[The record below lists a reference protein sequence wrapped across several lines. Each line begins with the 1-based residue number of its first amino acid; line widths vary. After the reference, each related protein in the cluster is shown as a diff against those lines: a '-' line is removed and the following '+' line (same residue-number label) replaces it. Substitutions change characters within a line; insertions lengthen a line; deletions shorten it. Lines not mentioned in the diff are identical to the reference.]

1 MSLVALL
8 YILALIVSGG
18 LLFGAVYF
26 VIMLTD
32 LECDYINPIDLANNL
47 NKYVM
52 PEMGVQLALFVVF
65 LLMGE
70 WTSMLIN
77 LPLVVWNVMKV
88 VNSRQAYDAT
98 EVFRTLP
105 RHKRENFVKVG
116 FYLVCFFYYMY
127 SMIITLVNESTDSHN
142 NSNHAAY

>member
-1 MSLVALL
+1 MSFTAVA
-8 YILALIVSGG
+8 YIIALIMAGV

-47 NKYVM
+47 NTYVM
-52 PEMGVQLALFVVF
+52 PEMAAQLALFVVF

-70 WTSMLIN
+70 WTTMLLN
-77 LPLVVWNVMKV
+77 LPLTAWNVVKV
-88 VNSRQAYDAT
+88 VNNRQFYDAT
-98 EVFRTLP
+98 EVFRTLS

-116 FYLVCFFYYMY
+116 FYLLCFFYYLY
-127 SMIITLVNESTDSHN
+127 SMIMTLVNESTADY
-142 NSNHAAY
+142 HAASAH

>member
-1 MSLVALL
+1 MAGV
-8 YILALIVSGG
+8 

-47 NKYVM
+47 NTYVM
-52 PEMGVQLALFVVF
+52 PEMAAQLVLFVVF

-70 WTSMLIN
+70 WATMLLN
-77 LPLVVWNVMKV
+77 LPLTAWNVAKV
-88 VNSRQAYDAT
+88 VNNRQFYDAT
-98 EVFRTLP
+98 EVFRTLS

-116 FYLVCFFYYMY
+116 FYLLCFFYYLY
-127 SMIITLVNESTDSHN
+127 SMIMTLVNESTADY
-142 NSNHAAY
+142 HATSAH

>member
-1 MSLVALL
+1 MSFTAFL
-8 YILALIVSGG
+8 YILALIFAGA

-47 NKYVM
+47 NMYVM
-52 PEMGVQLALFVVF
+52 PEMVAQLVLFVTF
-65 LLMGE
+65 LLLGE

-77 LPLVVWNVMKV
+77 LPLVAWNIRKVMS
-88 VNSRQAYDAT
+88 SRQFYDAT

-105 RHKRENFVKVG
+105 KHKRENFCKVG
-116 FYLVCFFYYMY
+116 FYLVCFFYYLY
-127 SMIITLVNESTDSHN
+127 SMIVTLVNETTTEHSQ
-142 NSNHAAY
+142 AAY

>member
-1 MSLVALL
+1 MSFTAIA
-8 YILALIVSGG
+8 YIIALIMAGV

-47 NKYVM
+47 NTYVM
-52 PEMGVQLALFVVF
+52 PEMAAQLVLFVVF

-70 WTSMLIN
+70 WTTMLLN
-77 LPLVVWNVMKV
+77 LPLTAWNGAKV
-88 VNSRQAYDAT
+88 VNNRQFYDAT
-98 EVFRTLP
+98 EVFRTLS

-116 FYLVCFFYYMY
+116 FYLLCFFYYLY
-127 SMIITLVNESTDSHN
+127 SMIMTLVNESTADY
-142 NSNHAAY
+142 HATSAH